1 MSRGGFEGK
10 NQGLDFPGMEGGDSE
25 RKIEARRGGTSSS
38 TEHAPRRSIE
48 SRDDEICFEPIYR
61 LYLSPLISKLQACSQ
76 ASGLSAELP
85 FRRESSIFRF
95 EGEGRGSGK
104 KMRANEKAK
113 ERNGG
118 GFFFLPLS
126 FSSEGKGKGEENLS
140 AWKFESW
147 DLARTKFFF
156 FHFYLSLG
164 SENLRGERFNERINI
179 LDNSKRAR
187 ETCMSERISGIRTSV

>member
-85 FRRESSIFRF
+85 VRRESSIFRF

-104 KMRANEKAK
+104 KMRANEKEENEGEK
-113 ERNGG
+113 RSRL
-118 GFFFLPLS
+118 FSLPLS

-140 AWKFESW
+140 VWKFES
-147 DLARTKFFF
+147 
-156 FHFYLSLG
+156 
-164 SENLRGERFNERINI
+164 
-179 LDNSKRAR
+179 
-187 ETCMSERISGIRTSV
+187 

>member
-85 FRRESSIFRF
+85 VRRESSIFRF
-95 EGEGRGSGK
+95 EGEGRGSGE

-113 ERNGG
+113 ERNEA
-118 GFFFLPLS
+118 GFFPSPSSFLRKEKEREKKICRLGNS
-126 FSSEGKGKGEENLS
+126 SRGILHERNFSSLI
-140 AWKFESW
+140 F
-147 DLARTKFFF
+147 
-156 FHFYLSLG
+156 
-164 SENLRGERFNERINI
+164 
-179 LDNSKRAR
+179 
-187 ETCMSERISGIRTSV
+187 ISPSVRKI